1 MSISSLNDTKIKQLQ
16 NKIKL
21 EENQNHTN
29 AFPAKR
35 FASVV
40 ITLQNGE
47 KLQLENIEARG
58 DPDNPLGDVEI
69 ETKFMRLTEG
79 VISSSKQNQMIQLIN
94 NLEREDNINS
104 LLSIILGKP

>member
-1 MSISSLNDTKIKQLQ
+1 MSSLNDTKIKQLQ

-35 FASVV
+35 YASVV
-40 ITLQNGE
+40 ITLQNRE

-58 DPDNPLGDVEI
+58 DPDNPLSDVEI
-69 ETKFMRLTEG
+69 ETKFVQLTEG
-79 VISSSKQNQMIQLIN
+79 VISSSKQNQLIQLID
-94 NLEREDNINS
+94 NLEKEDDINA
-104 LLSIILGKP
+104 LLSLILGRPS